1 MPVYLLRC
9 KSLPLA
15 CRRLTKAAVCIL
27 GESITDGNVLGDL
40 ELAITEA
47 CANVVRHAYAGAPD
61 GDLEIVLTIEP
72 KSHVEIAVSD
82 WGRAFLGA
90 PDVRNP
96 DPASASG
103 RGLYIISRLVD
114 DAQRRTDAGKN
125 TFLFRKTI
133 AENLWKTC
141 A

>member
-1 MPVYLLRC
+1 MPGYLLRC
-9 KSLPLA
+9 KSLPLP

-27 GESITDGNVLGDL
+27 GESVADGNVLGDL

-47 CANVVRHAYAGAPD
+47 CANVVRHAYAGSPD

-72 KSHVEIAVSD
+72 KSHVVVEVSD
-82 WGRAFLGA
+82 WGHAFLGA
-90 PDVRNP
+90 PDVSNP

-114 DAQRRTDAGKN
+114 DAERRSEAGKN
-125 TFLFRKTI
+125 TFRFRKRI
-133 AENLWKTC
+133 GEDLWKTC